1 MTIWKTLAVCA
12 ASLALGA
19 GGASA
24 EPTTTKVRIT
34 GLFVPDREK
43 DLRILFELWPELK
56 IVGVD
61 FAHAEATLSFDAEK
75 VFPKAKAAEVIAK
88 LDERVRNASTAT
100 FGVKP
105 ISGVPRDKLQR
116 VEIAVAGLDCKAC
129 CLGAYEIVAAIDG
142 VEQATASFKDGK
154 ITARIDPAKTDR
166 AKLEAALKQR
176 GVTVR

>member
-1 MTIWKTLAVCA
+1 MTIWKTLAACA
-12 ASLALGA
+12 ASFALAA
-19 GGASA
+19 GASA
-24 EPTTTKVRIT
+24 QPTITKVRIT
-34 GLFVPDREK
+34 GLFDPDREK
-43 DLRILFELWPELK
+43 DLRALFEQWPELK

-61 FAHAEATLSFDAEK
+61 FAYAEVALSFDTDK
-75 VFPKAKAAEVIAK
+75 VFPKAKPPEVIVK
-88 LDERVRNASTAT
+88 LGEQVRNASTAT

-116 VEIAVAGLDCKAC
+116 VEIAVVGLDCKAC